1 MLMYRNMVYCKE
13 CFKCGLNPS
22 RRRTYTCLEVM
33 MLIIWVQK
41 LKRSSDDINHVF
53 RIPWVFTI
61 ILFWV
66 NLKKNDYVSL
76 THFSQGSFVISKA
89 GLGIV
94 TFSMQVRETWEDAKG
109 FYWKYSTMHS
119 YKLCGHLIPFNTSHS
134 SKVLTFLCHGETFQC
149 IKCQRTLEDNLH
161 FAPE

>member
-1 MLMYRNMVYCKE
+1 
-13 CFKCGLNPS
+13 
-22 RRRTYTCLEVM
+22 M

-94 TFSMQVRETWEDAKG
+94 TFSMQVRETWGRKG
-109 FYWKYSTMHS
+109 F
-119 YKLCGHLIPFNTSHS
+119 L
-134 SKVLTFLCHGETFQC
+134 
-149 IKCQRTLEDNLH
+149 LEVQHYAQL
-161 FAPE
+161 